1 MEEIASSEGRSTAQI
16 CEAFLK
22 AGTDNYR
29 KKGSKF
35 IKGFIAQQKK
45 EHPGVKH
52 GAVPSEPVKGANSR
66 PQKLVSD
73 CKKATP

>member
-1 MEEIASSEGRSTAQI
+1 MKKDSQFTLRIPSDLKIQLEEIASSEGRSTAQI

-45 EHPGVKH
+45 QHPG
-52 GAVPSEPVKGANSR
+52 
-66 PQKLVSD
+66 
-73 CKKATP
+73 

>member
-1 MEEIASSEGRSTAQI
+1 MKKDSQFTLRIPSNLKIQLEEIASSEGRSTAQI

-45 EHPGVKH
+45 EHPG
-52 GAVPSEPVKGANSR
+52 
-66 PQKLVSD
+66 
-73 CKKATP
+73 